1 MGRKREK
8 GKARKAK
15 AAAVQATQQ
24 ASPFN
29 AGSLAQQSIVDSQ
42 EWRLW
47 AMVKPNRCNHGCPV
61 LPAPDHAVS
70 LFMDALWADSFVEDK
85 SAVDLLVDVIYNHQ
99 RVWDNATLRKMALDI
114 MLAIGVNFIIFDK
127 VKHKSALYFAHAI
140 SILEQYN
147 GNGEDGFIV
156 GVYKAIRVE
165 HDLRCGGER
174 EIIRFF
180 LKRISCSCLKA
191 TYSQIKESHPI
202 RTGECFTCK
211 QSKKLSLQMLCGR
224 CNIVQYCC
232 KECQAAHWPEHKGL
246 CNGFVQSFLNLD
258 DNANV

>member
-29 AGSLAQQSIVDSQ
+29 AGSLAQQSMVDFQ

-47 AMVKPNRCNHGCPV
+47 AMVKPNQCNHGCPV

-70 LFMDALWADSFVEDK
+70 LLMDALWAGSFVQDK
-85 SAVDLLVDVIYNHQ
+85 SEFDVLVMQFTIINEFGT
-99 RVWDNATLRKMALDI
+99 NATLRKMALDI
-114 MLAIGVNFIIFDK
+114 MLAIGVNCIMHRF
-127 VKHKSALYFAHAI
+127 AYPLYIAHAI
-140 SILEQYN
+140 SVFEHN
-147 GNGEDGFIV
+147 GDGQNGFTLALC
-156 GVYKAIRVE
+156 KAVRVD

-232 KECQAAHWPEHKGL
+232 KECQVAHWPKHKSL
-246 CNGFVQSFLNLD
+246 CNLFVQSFLSLD

>member
-114 MLAIGVNFIIFDK
+114 MLVIGVNFIIFDNK
-127 VKHKSALYFAHAI
+127 VKHPLYIAHAI
-140 SILEQYN
+140 SVFEHN
-147 GNGEDGFIV
+147 GDGQEGFIV

-202 RTGECFTCK
+202 RMGGCFTCK
-211 QSKKLSLQMLCGR
+211 QSKKLSLLKLCGQ

-232 KECQAAHWPEHKGL
+232 KECQAAHWPKHKGL

>member
-1 MGRKREK
+1 MAGL
-8 GKARKAK
+8 
-15 AAAVQATQQ
+15 TQ
-24 ASPFN
+24 
-29 AGSLAQQSIVDSQ
+29 DD
-42 EWRLW
+42 
-47 AMVKPNRCNHGCPV
+47 NRCYHRCPV

-70 LFMDALWADSFVEDK
+70 LLMDALWANLFVEDK
-85 SAVDLLVDVIYNHQ
+85 SAVDVLVDVIYNDQ

-114 MLAIGVNFIIFDK
+114 MLAIGVNCIMYRF
-127 VKHKSALYFAHAI
+127 AYPLYIAHAI
-140 SILEQYN
+140 SILEHN
-147 GNGEDGFIV
+147 GDGQNGFTLALCKEV
-156 GVYKAIRVE
+156 RVE

-191 TYSQIKESHPI
+191 TYSQIKKSHPI
-202 RTGECFTCK
+202 RMGGCFTCE

-232 KECQAAHWPEHKGL
+232 KECQAAHWPKHKSL
-246 CNGFVQSFLNLD
+246 CNLFVQSFLNLD